1 MISLRKAFD
10 AVLSALYP
18 DRCAVCGEVI
28 ESGKRLCESCK
39 DEVFPIFGDI
49 CHNCGV
55 GLDCHDKT
63 RCRSFEAPVIAAYYY
78 RGAVR
83 NLIIDFKDTRSVKA
97 FGVFSPSFFERIA
110 REYSDIDFDITV
122 CVPSEGKKK
131 GTSRIISEE
140 TAKRFLLGFDKDVLE
155 KYRHTEKQHRLK
167 TRERFHNLENSI
179 RVREGKE
186 AFVKDKTVLLCDD
199 VKTTGSTL
207 SECAKALYKAG
218 AKKVY
223 CACIAVSDYGTLK

>member
-1 MISLRKAFD
+1 MISLRKVFD
-10 AVLSALYP
+10 SVLSAFYP
-18 DRCAVCGEVI
+18 ERCAVCGEVI
-28 ESGKRLCESCK
+28 ESGKTMCESCK
-39 DEVFPIFGDI
+39 NEVLPIFGDI
-49 CHNCGV
+49 CHKCAV
-55 GLDCHDKT
+55 SLDEHDKT
-63 RCRSFEAPVIAAYYY
+63 RCRELEAPVIAAYYY

-83 NLIIDFKDTRSVKA
+83 NLIIDFKAASSVKS
-97 FGVFSPSFFERIA
+97 FGVFSFSFFERMA

-131 GTSRIISEE
+131 STSRIISEE
-140 TAKRFLLGFDKDVLE
+140 TAKRFMLGFDKDVLE

-167 TRERFHNLENSI
+167 TQERFHNLENSI

-223 CACIAVSDYGTLK
+223 CACIAVSDYSTLK